1 VGELLE
7 DRVDADA
14 VAQITSE
21 ILDRVFDY
29 PRVVADVLSPYS
41 ARFGLPPNDGLRLL
55 DEFLLRAGNP
65 DRERILAEATSR

>member
-1 VGELLE
+1 MGELLE

-29 PRVVADVLSPYS
+29 PRVIVEVLSPYS

-55 DEFLLRAGNP
+55 DEFLLRAGNR
-65 DRERILAEATSR
+65 DRDRILAEATGR